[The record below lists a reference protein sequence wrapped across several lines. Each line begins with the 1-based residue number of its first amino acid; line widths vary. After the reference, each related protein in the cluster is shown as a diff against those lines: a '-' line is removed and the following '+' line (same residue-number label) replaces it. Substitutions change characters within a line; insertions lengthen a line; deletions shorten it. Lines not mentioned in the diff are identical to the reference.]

1 MLFKVSPEVYTK
13 MSTLTSSELRDIL
26 EESEWYDA
34 IVNESEFLG
43 VNEDHAFVYRF
54 SYYDEDFGDDIITK
68 LFVTQKEDGTLF
80 ADF

>member
-43 VNEDHAFVYRF
+43 VNEDKAFVYSF